1 MMQITSIRQIE
12 LLAMLALPPRR
23 TLHRQT
29 QEFELPLLQA
39 PLPKTEENNTANG
52 RKPNKSEQ
60 NEEKFL
66 FKPLKKILPSRI
78 RFLNR

>member
-1 MMQITSIRQIE
+1 MQIASIRQIE

-29 QEFELPLLQA
+29 QEFELPLLQRR
-39 PLPKTEENNTANG
+39 NG
-52 RKPNKSEQ
+52 RKRSRQNKIKKSSVL
-60 NEEKFL
+60 NL
-66 FKPLKKILPSRI
+66 LKKILPPRI

>member
-1 MMQITSIRQIE
+1 MMQIAPIRQLE
-12 LLAMLALPPRR
+12 LLAMPALPPPR

-39 PLPKTEENNTANG
+39 PLPKTEENERRSG
-52 RKPNKSEQ
+52 RKPNKAEQ
-60 NEEKFL
+60 KKEKFWL
-66 FKPLKKILPSRI
+66 KPFKKMLPSSI